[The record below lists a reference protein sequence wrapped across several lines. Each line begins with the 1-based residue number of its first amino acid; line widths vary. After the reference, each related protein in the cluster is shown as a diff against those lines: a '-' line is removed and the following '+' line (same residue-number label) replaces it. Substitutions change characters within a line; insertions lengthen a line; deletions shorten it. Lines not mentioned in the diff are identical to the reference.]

1 MLTLSPYGR
10 ALLKNFKRRDQ
21 GKRRLQAP
29 DSENYRVRQ
38 LKSWESS
45 LKLVYCEI
53 PERPVRPDNLNADQM
68 EGLKRK
74 WAEHKWRGQCLL
86 TNPSQI
92 YWHTGTRTTKWKWSI
107 SVHWTLSNIITY
119 QYESDFLFWT
129 WCVLRGSWN
138 MVNKF
143 YWSFNTR

>member
-74 WAEHKWRGQCLL
+74 
-86 TNPSQI
+86 
-92 YWHTGTRTTKWKWSI
+92 
-107 SVHWTLSNIITY
+107 
-119 QYESDFLFWT
+119 
-129 WCVLRGSWN
+129 
-138 MVNKF
+138 
-143 YWSFNTR
+143 